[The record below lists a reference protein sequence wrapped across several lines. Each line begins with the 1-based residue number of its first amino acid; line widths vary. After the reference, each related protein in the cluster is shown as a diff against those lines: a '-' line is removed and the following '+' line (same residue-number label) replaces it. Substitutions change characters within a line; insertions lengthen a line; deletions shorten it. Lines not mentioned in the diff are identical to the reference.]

1 MFFSP
6 FFVVTDYSMTIYM
19 FAFLDDMTL
28 PALCLFLH
36 EKEWFCAFWIKF
48 ISLVMFIWT
57 MWISGY
63 DLAFL
68 TKIRFVLFDVRNI
81 NDSFSI
87 YNSKFSTRTNIEVIK
102 PLNIWFNVG
111 TEASVTTSTQIEII
125 FCKPRILRRCL
136 LKTI

>member
-1 MFFSP
+1 MC
-6 FFVVTDYSMTIYM
+6 
-19 FAFLDDMTL
+19 AHL
-28 PALCLFLH
+28 PRM
-36 EKEWFCAFWIKF
+36 
-48 ISLVMFIWT
+48 MFIWT